1 MYPELAVVP
10 RQHAGMPDHN
20 NNNNI
25 GGGVA
30 DAHIDPA
37 LFQLEQGGGGGGGGG
52 NEFGSSHGPQMP
64 QHHDGQGQQGLE
76 GWDQAFGN
84 SFESYA

>member
-10 RQHAGMPDHN
+10 RQHAGMPDN
-20 NNNNI
+20 NS
-25 GGGVA
+25 GGGGSVA

-37 LFQLEQGGGGGGGGG
+37 LFQLEQGEGGGVDGG

-64 QHHDGQGQQGLE
+64 QHHDGQGQPGLE

-84 SFESYA
+84 SFGSYA